1 MLMPLAQTS
10 QVVINVHV
18 TMGIPVMV
26 TAVPM
31 SMNVKLMYAHQM
43 LPVPILKVD
52 MNAPV
57 TLVTKEM
64 VPNVVPSIT
73 VKLEATTVTQMLH
86 AVLMDPIS
94 AVHVTLDSAVMVPV
108 VLTTMSV
115 QTVVPSVM
123 PTPPVT
129 TMMVDTHVTVT
140 ADMKVMANNVLMSM
154 NVLIVHVTQTH
165 HAATPMVVSPVHV
178 MMDSAVTVH
187 LVPTSMNAT
196 VPTAVM
202 PMPPVP
208 TSQVLTLVLVTTV
221 STVMETRVPMLTN
234 VLMDLTTVQIT
245 PAVPTIWVVL
255 NALVTMVSLATVST
269 VPVTN
274 VVITIHVPPTLIAQ
288 ILHEVLYVHADK
300 DTPATDTTAVISTNV
315 RELTHVMLMPPVTTT
330 LVDIAANVTL
340 VLLVTVKHV
349 MTSMNAMA
357 LHVIPMLNA
366 TTLLVVLNASA
377 TLVSSMT
384 MVTVQCALTS
394 MNVFKPMPVTPMP
407 PAQT

>member
-1 MLMPLAQTS
+1 MPLAQTS

-18 TMGIPVMV
+18 TMDIPVMA

-43 LPVPILKVD
+43 LPVPIPKVD
-52 MNAPV
+52 MNVPV
-57 TLVTKEM
+57 TLVTKET
-64 VPNVVPSIT
+64 VPNAVPSIT

-86 AVLMDPIS
+86 AVLMDQIS

-115 QTVVPSVM
+115 LTVVPSVM
-123 PTPPVT
+123 PMPLVT
-129 TMMVDTHVTVT
+129 TTMGDTHVPVI
-140 ADMKVMANNVLMSM
+140 ADMKVMANNVLMLM
-154 NVLIVHVTQTH
+154 NVLIVHVTPTH
-165 HAATPMVVSPVHV
+165 HAATTMVDSPVHV

-196 VPTAVM
+196 VPIAVM

-221 STVMETRVPMLTN
+221 STVMETHVPMLTN
-234 VLMDLTTVQIT
+234 VLMDQTTVQIT

-255 NALVTMVSLATVST
+255 NALVTKVSLATVST

-274 VVITIHVPPTLIAQ
+274 VVTTIHVPPTLIAQ
-288 ILHEVLYVHADK
+288 ILLEVLYVHADK
-300 DTPATDTTAVISTNV
+300 DTLATDTTAVISTNA

-357 LHVIPMLNA
+357 LLVIPMLNA
-366 TTLLVVLNASA
+366 TTLLVVSNASA
-377 TLVSSMT
+377 TLVSLMT

-407 PAQT
+407 LAPT

>member
-1 MLMPLAQTS
+1 MPLAQTS

-377 TLVSSMT
+377 TLVSLMT